1 MTEPANP
8 GTSEPASTRCNRPR
22 RAVLPM
28 LAVALVGIGVG
39 VFATKA
45 VSHGAMWGGHH
56 QFGAGFM
63 RTGGM
68 MGAIDPAEAE
78 ERAGRMARHLAVEVD
93 ATKEQ
98 TDKLAVIAK
107 AAVKDLVPLRE
118 RIREARKQGIDL
130 LGQPT
135 VDRMAIEKLRAEQM
149 ANMESVS
156 KRVAQALADAGE
168 VLSPEQ
174 RKKLAE
180 RIEKA
185 RERHGWWRRG

>member
-1 MTEPANP
+1 MTEPAIP
-8 GTSEPASTRCNRPR
+8 GTPEPSSARCSRPR

-28 LAVALVGIGVG
+28 LAVALVGIGAG

-45 VSHGAMWGGHH
+45 ISHGAMWGGHH
-56 QFGAGFM
+56 HFGAGFM

-78 ERAGRMARHLAVEVD
+78 DRAGRMARHLSVEVD
-93 ATKEQ
+93 ATPEQ

-107 AAVKDLVPLRE
+107 AAVKDLLPLRD
-118 RIREARKQGIDL
+118 RIREARKQGLDL
-130 LGQPT
+130 LGQPAM
-135 VDRMAIEKLRAEQM
+135 DRMAIEKLRAEQM
-149 ANMESVS
+149 ANMEAVS